1 MSRLNILV
9 VEDDPINILVA
20 EKLLEKYFN
29 IHIAKSAEAAID
41 SVTKKYFNVILMDIN
56 LGDDQLDGIDV
67 MKKIRN
73 ELNIHSSKI
82 YAVTSYALF
91 DDSERFLK
99 EGFDAYFSKPI
110 NKDSIIKKVMEDCI
124 AV

>member
-9 VEDDPINILVA
+9 VEDDKINILVA
-20 EKLLEKYFN
+20 EKLLEKHFN
-29 IHIAKSAEAAID
+29 IHTAKSADEAID
-41 SVTKKYFNVILMDIN
+41 SVTKTDFDVILMDIN

-73 ELNIHSSKI
+73 EFKISSCKI

-91 DDSERFLK
+91 DDRERFLK

-110 NKDSIIKKVMEDCI
+110 NKDSIIKKVMEDCL

>member
-20 EKLLEKYFN
+20 EKLLEKHFN
-29 IHIAKSAEAAID
+29 IHKAKSADEAID
-41 SVTKKYFNVILMDIN
+41 SVTKTYFDVILMDIN

-67 MKKIRN
+67 MKIGNEFKIS
-73 ELNIHSSKI
+73 LSKI

-91 DDSERFLK
+91 DDRNALK

-110 NKDSIIKKVMEDCI
+110 NKEHIIKTIHQDYAIV
-124 AV
+124 

>member
-20 EKLLEKYFN
+20 EKLLERYFN

-41 SVTKKYFNVILMDIN
+41 SVTKNYFDVILMDIN
-56 LGDDQLDGIDV
+56 LGDVQLDGIDV

-73 ELNIHSSKI
+73 ELNINSCKI

-91 DDSERFLK
+91 DDRERFLK
-99 EGFDAYFSKPI
+99 EGFDAYFSIPI
-110 NKDSIIKKVMEDCI
+110 NKEHIIKTIKEDY
-124 AV
+124 ALV

>member
-9 VEDDPINILVA
+9 VEDDNINILVA
-20 EKLLEKYFN
+20 EKLLEKHFN
-29 IHIAKSAEAAID
+29 IHTAKSADEAID
-41 SVTKKYFNVILMDIN
+41 SVTKTDFDVILMDIN

-73 ELNIHSSKI
+73 EFKISSCKI
-82 YAVTSYALF
+82 YAVTSYALL
-91 DDSERFLK
+91 DDRERFLK

-110 NKDSIIKKVMEDCI
+110 NKEHIIKTIHQDYAIV
-124 AV
+124 

>member
-20 EKLLEKYFN
+20 EKLLERYIN
-29 IHIAKSAEAAID
+29 IHIAESAQDALD
-41 SVTKKYFNVILMDIN
+41 RVTKKSSDVILMDIN

-73 ELNIHSSKI
+73 ELNINSCKI

-91 DDSERFLK
+91 DDREHFLK

-110 NKDSIIKKVMEDCI
+110 NKEHIIKTIKEDY
-124 AV
+124 ALV